1 MLVYFEDENNSFWAA
16 PKLARGAGPEPA
28 CALAAAT
35 YWIRVQ
41 APIERQ
47 MFIFLG
53 VSYMGHPS

>member
-35 YWIRVQ
+35 Y
-41 APIERQ
+41 
-47 MFIFLG
+47 
-53 VSYMGHPS
+53 